1 LFAAGGTVLE
11 GMMCA
16 IPARGGSKR
25 LARKNVRDL
34 AGKPL
39 IAYSIEAAHEVG
51 FNDVYVCTDDSEIAE
66 VAVRC
71 GALVPRLMP
80 EELCGDLVASHIP
93 CQFLASEISE
103 GGRAFESLLCLQPSS
118 PLRSADDIRGA
129 VEVYRKGTF
138 DFVVSV
144 TAVDPHYFHWAV
156 APAGPLYWKM
166 YFGTEYMKER
176 PLLPVVCRPNG
187 SIKIA
192 KLSALGASGN
202 FFGERLGVFET
213 PEDRSVHVATEFDLT
228 VCRAIL
234 SEKGAVAS
242 STA

>member
-1 LFAAGGTVLE
+1 VLD

-25 LARKNVRDL
+25 LARKNVREL

-39 IAYSIEAAHEVG
+39 IAYSIEAALGAG
-51 FNDVYVCTDDSEIAE
+51 FADVYVCTEDREIAD
-66 VAVRC
+66 VALRH

-80 EELCGDLVASHIP
+80 EDLCGDLVASHIP
-93 CQFLASEISE
+93 CQYLANEMAKE
-103 GGRAFESLLCLQPSS
+103 GRVFDSLLCLQPSS
-118 PLRSADDIRGA
+118 PLRSAEDIRGA
-129 VEVYRKGTF
+129 VDLFNKGTF

-144 TAVDPHYFHWAV
+144 TPVDPHYFHWAV
-156 APAGPLYWKM
+156 VPSSPRYWKM

-192 KLSALGASGN
+192 KLSALKTLGN

-213 PEDRSVHVATEFDLT
+213 AEERSVHVATEFDLT
-228 VCRAIL
+228 ICKAIL
-234 SEKGAVAS
+234 NEKGVAPATA
-242 STA
+242 ST